1 MPLFFNNSIFQS
13 WLGTYVTNGNSRG
26 SVTPETA
33 QQIVLTGEVGQTRAA
48 AYEISVGDTVT
59 SQLETGGDRD
69 WYEVDLTAGQT
80 IRIDLGNGTLSDSYL
95 IVYDANGRIIS
106 EDDDSG
112 SGFWSST
119 VYYAETDQT
128 IFISAEGYDGA
139 QTGSYELSVSEI
151 TAPNF
156 DPLDSLEW
164 GTSLSSNTVTV
175 YFSTSGYTEDGF
187 TSEGVNSYERQQ
199 FLESLELISQVA
211 DVTFVVTNNAAQA
224 DLRIIVDT
232 NEVNGQFLGYFIPPG
247 GTNSGVGVFDGT
259 QWDRT
264 AGGTLEAGGYGFVTI
279 THELLHGM
287 GLAHPHDD
295 GGTSSIMPGIGAA
308 FNSLGYFNLNQGV
321 YTTMS
326 YNTGLIIGDA
336 PGTFDYG
343 YEIGPMALDI
353 AVLQATYGA
362 NTSHATGDNTYT
374 LVATNASGTGY
385 QAIWDAGG
393 TDEIVYSGSASVTI
407 DLRAAT
413 LNAEAGGGGF
423 ISSADGIHGG
433 YTIANGVIIENATG
447 GSNDDTLIGNDADN
461 MFTGGYGND
470 TVDGG
475 LGADTFVV
483 AVAQANAT
491 VTETA
496 EGYQLVSSF
505 GTDSLTNVEFI
516 EFSDGTVA
524 VADAVSGG
532 GSGGTGAQPTGLG
545 RIFASQNSLFDS
557 FLSIDTFSFV
567 RTTSQTSTT
576 STTSTVGLFSGI
588 SGFARTMDVADDV
601 DVPATAS
608 YSNDWMD
615 TDTTFD
621 FL

>member
-1 MPLFFNNSIFQS
+1 
-13 WLGTYVTNGNSRG
+13 
-26 SVTPETA
+26 
-33 QQIVLTGEVGQTRAA
+33 
-48 AYEISVGDTVT
+48 
-59 SQLETGGDRD
+59 
-69 WYEVDLTAGQT
+69 
-80 IRIDLGNGTLSDSYL
+80 
-95 IVYDANGRIIS
+95 
-106 EDDDSG
+106 
-112 SGFWSST
+112 
-119 VYYAETDQT
+119 
-128 IFISAEGYDGA
+128 
-139 QTGSYELSVSEI
+139 
-151 TAPNF
+151 
-156 DPLDSLEW
+156 
-164 GTSLSSNTVTV
+164 
-175 YFSTSGYTEDGF
+175 
-187 TSEGVNSYERQQ
+187 
-199 FLESLELISQVA
+199 
-211 DVTFVVTNNAAQA
+211 
-224 DLRIIVDT
+224 
-232 NEVNGQFLGYFIPPG
+232 
-247 GTNSGVGVFDGT
+247 
-259 QWDRT
+259 
-264 AGGTLEAGGYGFVTI
+264 
-279 THELLHGM
+279 
-287 GLAHPHDD
+287 
-295 GGTSSIMPGIGAA
+295 
-308 FNSLGYFNLNQGV
+308 
-321 YTTMS
+321 
-326 YNTGLIIGDA
+326 
-336 PGTFDYG
+336 
-343 YEIGPMALDI
+343 MALDI
-353 AVLQATYGA
+353 ALLQATYGA
-362 NTSHATGDNTYT
+362 NTSHASGDNTYT
-374 LVATNASGTGY
+374 LVSVNASGTGY
-385 QAIWDAGG
+385 QAIWDTGG
-393 TDEIVYSGSASVTI
+393 VDEIVYAGSASVTI

-532 GSGGTGAQPTGLG
+532 GGGGTGAQPTGLG

-601 DVPATAS
+601 DAPATAS

>member
-1 MPLFFNNSIFQS
+1 MPLFFTNSIFQS
-13 WLGTYVTNGNSRG
+13 WFGSSFGASRH
-26 SVTPETA
+26 VDRVEPEAARNITPVE
-33 QQIVLTGEVGQTRAA
+33 EVGQTVGTSFTIA
-48 AYEISVGDTVT
+48 VGDTVN
-59 SQLETGGDRD
+59 SSIESSGDED
-69 WYEVDLTAGQT
+69 WYAVELTAGQYLQ
-80 IRIDLGNGTLSDSYL
+80 IDLGNGTLEDSYL
-95 IVYDANGRIIS
+95 TIYDGSGNVLGQ
-106 EDDDSG
+106 DDDSG
-112 SGFWSST
+112 TGLWASTLFYSDSDQT
-119 VYYAETDQT
+119 VYIA
-128 IFISAEGYDGA
+128 ARGYDGSELGTYTLTVEE
-139 QTGSYELSVSEI
+139 QTIPEVDLLATI
-151 TAPNF
+151 
-156 DPLDSLEW
+156 DW

-175 YFSTSGYTEDGF
+175 YFAPSGYTEDGF
-187 TSEGVNSYERQQ
+187 TSEGVNSYERAR
-199 FLESLELISQVA
+199 FLESLEFISQVA
-211 DVTFVVTNNAAQA
+211 DLTFVVTNNASQA
-224 DLRIIVDT
+224 DLRLIVDT

-247 GTNSGVGVFDGT
+247 GTNSGVGVFDAT

-264 AGGTLEAGGYGFVTI
+264 AGGDLESGGYGFVTI
-279 THELLHGM
+279 THELLHGL
-287 GLAHPHDD
+287 GLAHPHDN
-295 GGTSSIMPGIGAA
+295 GGTSTIMPGVTTA
-308 FNSLGYFNLNQGV
+308 FGSYGIFLLNQGV

-326 YNTGLIIGDA
+326 YNTGYPTEGN
-336 PGTFDYG
+336 PSTYDYG

-353 AVLQATYGA
+353 ALLQATYGA
-362 NTSHATGDNTYT
+362 NTSHASGDNTYT
-374 LVATNASGTGY
+374 LVSVNASGTGY
-385 QAIWDAGG
+385 QAIWDTGG
-393 TDEIVYSGSASVTI
+393 VDEIVYAGSASVTI

-413 LNAEAGGGGF
+413 LNAEAGGGF
-423 ISSADGIHGG
+423 ISSADGIYGG

-491 VTETA
+491 VTETS

-532 GSGGTGAQPTGLG
+532 GGGGTGAQPTGLG

-588 SGFARTMDVADDV
+588 SGFARTMDVADDI
-601 DVPATAS
+601 DVPAAAS